1 MARKHQEVDIHDEP
15 LMVDM
20 SEGEPLYEADA
31 YGSPQPDYG
40 SDVTVMKQVGIG
52 GPVPI
57 VAPKHNTIQLQPI
70 VVPLAVV
77 PYMTQDS
84 NVLRTDNR
92 QQGAYGRDEEEI
104 YGEDTQFDTVER
116 QRTRSRS
123 AGKTKK
129 KRKISWTRIFS
140 FISFLITGL
149 FLVPFFLSYKEPAI
163 GDMIIADFD
172 VVSII
177 KIWIELI
184 QSKTFHIEDEV
195 TSLIYLIVMGI
206 AGIQAILTLLGTVI
220 GKYPKPIVSILSF
233 LTTGCFAG
241 LLIYEIVEKIFV
253 AEFEIGLLVLLS
265 VSALNFILS
274 IVFSVLLNSKEDK
287 EERKV
292 RRGSEI

>member
-1 MARKHQEVDIHDEP
+1 MARKHQEVDIQEEP

-20 SEGEPLYEADA
+20 ADSEPLYEAEA

-92 QQGAYGRDEEEI
+92 QAGGYDPDEEES
-104 YGEDTQFDTVER
+104 YREDTEFDTVER
-116 QRTRSRS
+116 RRTK
-123 AGKTKK
+123 AVKK
-129 KRKISWTRIFS
+129 KRKVSFTRIFS
-140 FISFLITGL
+140 FVSFIITAL
-149 FLVPFFLSYKEPAI
+149 FIVPFFLSYKEANI
-163 GDMIIADFD
+163 GKMFIAEFD
-172 VVSII
+172 VIGII
-177 KIWIELI
+177 RLWISAGFDIETDVI
-184 QSKTFHIEDEV
+184 Q
-195 TSLIYLIVMGI
+195 LIYVIVMGL
-206 AGIQAILTLLGTVI
+206 AGIQLLLTLLGVII

-233 LTTGCFAG
+233 LTTGCFVG
-241 LLIYEIVEKIFV
+241 LLIYAIVDKNQTFV
-253 AEFEIGLLVLLS
+253 AKDEIGFIVLLAI
-265 VSALNFILS
+265 SALNFIMS
-274 IVFSVLLNSKEDK
+274 ILFSVLLNSREDR
-287 EERKV
+287 EERIV